1 MMSYLNAILQRD
13 QYNLLFVMSVILL
26 SFLYAGCDP
35 KTDTLFVLQDSG
47 RTGVDFSNTII
58 ESDTFNIFAYDYIY
72 NGGGVA
78 VGDFNNDGLQDIF
91 FTANMSPNRLY
102 LNKGNFKFDDVTET
116 AKVNLQGRW
125 NS

>member
-1 MMSYLNAILQRD
+1 IVFRDSFISLLIILISMRC
-13 QYNLLFVMSVILL
+13 S
-26 SFLYAGCDP
+26 P
-35 KTDTLFVLQDSG
+35 PEETLFVL
-47 RTGVDFSNTII
+47 RTPEQTGIDFSNTII

-102 LNKGNFKFDDVTET
+102 LNKGDFRFDDVTET
-116 AKVNLQGRW
+116 AKVNLP
-125 NS
+125 